1 MKDMKKQPRYQQI
14 AMDIAA
20 RIARNDF
27 EEGQRISGRSVL
39 SSEYAVS
46 PETIRRAINLL
57 EEENVVEVA
66 PNYGV
71 IVGTKVQALAYLDGN
86 ASVNDAT
93 ALKHKLTS
101 LMDKRHELDVEINNV
116 IQEIMD
122 ISSRFASSDPLR
134 RFEYNIDP
142 SSKLVGKSIRSSS
155 FYQITNMTI
164 IAINRRGAMML
175 SPGPDAVFEAQ
186 DVLVVVGHIQDVIK
200 VEMLVQG

>member
-1 MKDMKKQPRYQQI
+1 MKKQPRYQQI

-93 ALKHKLTS
+93 ALKHKLAS
-101 LMDKRHELDVEINNV
+101 LMDKRHELDTEINNV

>member
-1 MKDMKKQPRYQQI
+1 MKKQPRYQQI

-93 ALKHKLTS
+93 ALKHKLAS
-101 LMDKRHELDVEINNV
+101 LMDRRHELDTEINNV

>member
-27 EEGQRISGRSVL
+27 EEGQRISERSVL

-93 ALKHKLTS
+93 ALKHKLAS
-101 LMDKRHELDVEINNV
+101 LMDKRHELDTEINNV

>member
-134 RFEYNIDP
+134 RLEYNIDP

-164 IAINRRGAMML
+164 IAISRQGEMML

>member
-93 ALKHKLTS
+93 ALKHKLAS
-101 LMDKRHELDVEINNV
+101 LMDKRHELDTEINNV

>member
-93 ALKHKLTS
+93 ALKHKLAS
-101 LMDKRHELDVEINNV
+101 LMDRRHELDTEINNV

>member
-164 IAINRRGAMML
+164 IAISRQGEMML

>member
-1 MKDMKKQPRYQQI
+1 MKKQPRYQQI

-93 ALKHKLTS
+93 ALKHKLAS
-101 LMDKRHELDVEINNV
+101 LMDKRHELDTEINNV

-164 IAINRRGAMML
+164 IAINRHGAMML